1 MSDQTT
7 QTTDGNDHIN
17 ATDREQPQIATTQ
30 EEIKTRASTF
40 KMLDSIVVDD
50 LRSFRTV
57 GQALRRIKSEELWK
71 EITSGWVK
79 YCELRGGS
87 SKRANRIIQAA
98 RADEVIRNTLQDLPD
113 SEYPASEW
121 QIRPLGPSLSD
132 DEIVKSWKLALEAA
146 ENRKPKQKD
155 VEAAVKQILGDD
167 DDEKPEKKPAKKA
180 EILALIARL
189 HALIEQKEVNPNNVS
204 FELIKQILGQIEAL
218 V

>member
-1 MSDQTT
+1 
-7 QTTDGNDHIN
+7 
-17 ATDREQPQIATTQ
+17 
-30 EEIKTRASTF
+30 
-40 KMLDSIVVDD
+40 MLDSIVVDD
-50 LRSFRTV
+50 LRSFRIV

-132 DEIVKSWKLALEAA
+132 DEIVKSWKLALGSV

-155 VEAAVKQILGDD
+155 VEAAVKQILGDGDD
-167 DDEKPEKKPAKKA
+167 DDEKPEKKPDKKA
-180 EILALIARL
+180 EILARIERL
-189 HALIEQKEVNPNNVS
+189 HDLIVKRELSREEVS
-204 FELIKQILGQIEAL
+204 FEMVEMAFRSLKAA